1 MSKLDPQRQREFAVE
16 VVRQL
21 REHGFEAYWAGGCVR
36 DHLLDRTPYDYDVA
50 TDAHPEEIRNVFRH
64 RKTLAIGAAF
74 GVMTVLGPRGAG
86 QIEVATFRQD
96 VSYSDGRHPDRIA
109 FSSSEEDAKRR
120 DFTINGMFYD
130 PLAERIID
138 YVGGE
143 TDLHHGLVNAI
154 GNAHDRFTEDKLRIL
169 RAVRFAAI
177 FNFRVQPAT
186 LAAMCEMASQVTVV
200 SAERI
205 ADEMRIT
212 LVHPARVRAVLLMHA
227 TGLLGAI
234 LPEAAASAETEKWP
248 RDAATEPEASV
259 TAKSSS
265 EQNVPTLPRTLA
277 LLQIVDQPSFP
288 LALAI
293 LVHAASGADPAATV
307 SRRWKLS
314 RDESERLHWLLEN
327 QQSLAKAR
335 SLRWAQLQPLLIDD
349 GAEDLI
355 KLHAAQAALGRIDS
369 QDIDF
374 CRAQLRRPPDEL
386 NPPPLVTGA
395 DLLTLG
401 IPAGPVF
408 APLLRAIRD
417 AQLDGAVADRA
428 AALEMAKQLW
438 REKGV

>member
-1 MSKLDPQRQREFAVE
+1 MALKPIGPAAACAIICWTARRTITTWPRAPIRRKFAT
-16 VVRQL
+16 
-21 REHGFEAYWAGGCVR
+21 F
-36 DHLLDRTPYDYDVA
+36 
-50 TDAHPEEIRNVFRH
+50 FRH

-96 VSYSDGRHPDRIA
+96 VSYSDGRHPDRVA
-109 FSSSEEDAKRR
+109 FSSPEEDAKRR

-130 PLAERIID
+130 PLAEQIID

-143 TDLHHGLVNAI
+143 TDLHHGLVRAI

-177 FNFRVQPAT
+177 FNFRVEPAT

-212 LVHPARVRAVLLMHA
+212 LVHSARVRAVLLMHA

-248 RDAATEPEASV
+248 HDSATEPAGFCYIEIIQRAKCADSP
-259 TAKSSS
+259 AHFGAACKSST
-265 EQNVPTLPRTLA
+265 NRRFHLHWPFWCMRPVGT
-277 LLQIVDQPSFP
+277 
-288 LALAI
+288 
-293 LVHAASGADPAATV
+293 DPAAMV

-335 SLRWAQLQPLLIDD
+335 SLRWSQLQPLLIDD

-355 KLHAAQAALGRIDS
+355 KLHAAQAALGLIDS
-369 QDIDF
+369 QDIEF

-438 REKGV
+438 REKCV